1 LGLAAFRRVASH
13 ALDHARLVIGPA
25 CRRQRHQIMHVAKD
39 QQMIV
44 DMSLR
49 EVCQLSPAIS
59 DIDTCLLQSP
69 EQRYRV

>member
-1 LGLAAFRRVASH
+1 
-13 ALDHARLVIGPA
+13 
-25 CRRQRHQIMHVAKD
+25 
-39 QQMIV
+39 MIV